1 MSDSLKERV
10 RAKLVRQ
17 LEEDGIR
24 DQDQDDP
31 REISVGADLD
41 ALDSVAEDHP
51 LVEELAA
58 RYLVF

>member
-10 RAKLVRQ
+10 RAKLLRQ
-17 LEEDGIR
+17 LAEDGMP
-24 DQDQDDP
+24 DSEQDDP
-31 REISVGADLD
+31 RLISVESDLD
-41 ALDSVAEDHP
+41 TLNSVTDDDP